1 MRWRKI
7 MKTDVISGKIE
18 VRFGWESFPRQYSG
32 GLLAGL
38 MNKPMEIDCDA
49 SAVFLNRDKR
59 PVSKEMTESVLNYQN
74 SRMFDEAAL
83 HLGDNT
89 KGELADDE
97 VIVLDLDRIPGEV
110 ETIAFTL
117 DLFKEKKRLESG
129 TVQNTFVRIII
140 PDSGDEVCRSDF
152 CSLNSGMKLAVCG
165 FLHRAEKGWTFEAG
179 QDSYNANDMK
189 DALER
194 FS

>member
-1 MRWRKI
+1 

-59 PVSKEMTESVLNYQN
+59 PVSKEMT
-74 SRMFDEAAL
+74 

-97 VIVLDLDRIPGEV
+97 VLVLDLDRIPGEV

-129 TVQNTFVRIII
+129 TVQNTFVRIVI

-189 DALER
+189 DALEH

>member
-1 MRWRKI
+1 
-7 MKTDVISGKIE
+7 
-18 VRFGWESFPRQYSG
+18 
-32 GLLAGL
+32 

-49 SAVFLNRDKR
+49 SAVLLNRDKR

-110 ETIAFTL
+110 
-117 DLFKEKKRLESG
+117 
-129 TVQNTFVRIII
+129 
-140 PDSGDEVCRSDF
+140 
-152 CSLNSGMKLAVCG
+152 
-165 FLHRAEKGWTFEAG
+165 
-179 QDSYNANDMK
+179 
-189 DALER
+189 
-194 FS
+194 

>member
-97 VIVLDLDRIPGEV
+97 VLVLDLDRIPGEV

-117 DLFKEKKRLESG
+117 DLFKEKK
-129 TVQNTFVRIII
+129 VI

-165 FLHRAEKGWTFEAG
+165 FLHRTEKGWTFEAG

-189 DALER
+189 DALEH

>member
-1 MRWRKI
+1 

-38 MNKPMEIDCDA
+38 MN
-49 SAVFLNRDKR
+49 KR

-129 TVQNTFVRIII
+129 TVQNTFVRIVI

-189 DALER
+189 DALEH